1 MDQRRR
7 FLYTLTRQGGRK
19 VARRSVLFHTNVC
32 CVCSARLCGSARRLV
47 FFFVFCGVGF
57 SLLLLWGFVVCWGC
71 LGVAFGWLGS
81 AGPRGTSATLM
92 RRFDLGEGVGAVG
105 LRVHLSGKRKMPRR
119 WACLRSPDS
128 LYSAR
133 HSGQKGGSPVPFRA
147 FGTTKLACFVF
158 SLSGQG
164 LRPAHWRI
172 TLRMMPS
179 S

>member
-1 MDQRRR
+1 MDIYWSSFTPTFVVFAR
-7 FLYTLTRQGGRK
+7 LGS
-19 VARRSVLFHTNVC
+19 VARCGVWWFSLWCWFSFFVVIVVGPCSVL
-32 CVCSARLCGSARRLV
+32 GV
-47 FFFVFCGVGF
+47 FG
-57 SLLLLWGFVVCWGC
+57 L
-71 LGVAFGWLGS
+71 LGS
-81 AGPRGTSATLM
+81 AGQRGTSATLM
-92 RRFDLGEGVGAVG
+92 RRFDFGEGVGAVG

-133 HSGQKGGSPVPFRA
+133 HFGQKGGSPVPFRA
-147 FGTTKLACFVF
+147 FGTTKLACFAF